1 MVLYEQLYLLISSI
15 YPLENTPK
23 FMVKQELFGETTD
36 LYLNIIMDL
45 SFFLISV
52 KSVQSKSNRVKV
64 NPLFT
69 VYRIVLNI
77 YWITQYL

>member
-64 NPLFT
+64 NRLFT